1 MHKRYTFLSCN
12 YNNVTSIAGLS
23 EYKTVS
29 CCLNLLPSSIVF
41 KMIQQVEATPV
52 AELLKAVKQ
61 SIYLIQ
67 PKSVVVNLMTVDLT
81 IADLIVVDWTV
92 AD

>member
-1 MHKRYTFLSCN
+1 MHKRYTFLSYN
-12 YNNVTSIAGLS
+12 YNNVPSIAGLS

-29 CCLNLLPSSIVF
+29 CYLNLLPSSIVF
-41 KMIQQVEATPV
+41 KMIQVEATPV

-67 PKSVVVNLMTVDLT
+67 LKSVVVNLMTVDLT
-81 IADLIVVDWTV
+81 IADLIVVDWTK

>member
-1 MHKRYTFLSCN
+1 MHKRYTFLSYN
-12 YNNVTSIAGLS
+12 YNNVPSIAGLS

-29 CCLNLLPSSIVF
+29 CLNLLPSSIVF
-41 KMIQQVEATPV
+41 KMIQQVEVTPV

-67 PKSVVVNLMTVDLT
+67 LKSVVVNLMTVDLT